1 MTTHKKYIILAAM
14 VILTVTQVFPC
25 EYNIRDSGFVEIAS
39 QPYLL
44 YFYVDSAVPEEK
56 IRFFNKISQTLFR
69 DTNITPETIHIKKS
83 KKSTALEYFRFWNID
98 SLPALIL
105 VSPDKRSIPLPIDH
119 TEKNFGQALW
129 DTLDKTAASPVR
141 GKVLENI
148 VRSYAVIL
156 LFEGKDLA
164 NNQAVLNKIDTA
176 KKNISRLM
184 TQFPKRI
191 EKPPHLIVL
200 SRNKIRREKILL
212 WSLDIEINGPD
223 EPKIVILFGRGRL
236 FLTPLK
242 GNQVSSSQLTNIL
255 SILGLSCDC
264 GLDKRGMMGPRL
276 PLRWDAAIQAQVVKY
291 LGFDAEN
298 PMIRQEIAGILSTE
312 NFRSSVLSLEENK
325 IKGSLMEL
333 DLYSESIQSFGRRF
347 SSKRISPAQNQ
358 GLGTSRSNRTG
369 PILNSTRLVTA
380 GAAILAIIL
389 VVSLIIFIK
398 RRRKKL

>member
-1 MTTHKKYIILAAM
+1 MATYKKYIVLAAM
-14 VILTVTQVFPC
+14 VILAVTQVFPC
-25 EYNIRDSGFVEIAS
+25 EYNIRDSGFVEIAP

-44 YFYVDSAVPEEK
+44 YFYVESTVPEEK
-56 IRFFNKISQTLFR
+56 IQFFNKISQSLFR
-69 DTNITPETIHIKKS
+69 DTNIIPETIHIKKS
-83 KKSTALEYFRFWNID
+83 KKSTALEYFRFWNIN
-98 SLPALIL
+98 SLPTLIL
-105 VSPDKRSIPLPIDH
+105 VSPDKRSILLPIDH

-129 DTLDKTAASPVR
+129 DTLDKTAASLVR
-141 GKVLENI
+141 DKVLENI

-184 TQFPKRI
+184 SQLPKRI
-191 EKPPHLIVL
+191 EKPPHLIIL

-212 WSLDIEINGPD
+212 WSLDIEITGPD

-358 GLGTSRSNRTG
+358 SMGTSRSNRTG
-369 PILNSTRLVTA
+369 PLSNSTRLAAA

-398 RRRKKL
+398 RRRKIF